1 MHPVSISLFR
11 TIGNILFD
19 SDRAKNVLL
28 VNWLF
33 SKRGADNSGL
43 VNGAV
48 KIQIPT
54 NKRIYQGH
62 SNKQHQTSWKQK
74 NAPRIRDY
82 KNFNRLNTKIMLNR
96 DIYIVVD
103 HAKRINA
110 LPGLI

>member
-62 SNKQHQTSWKQK
+62 SNKQHQTSSK

-82 KNFNRLNTKIMLNR
+82 KKVRPVEHKNNAQPR
-96 DIYIVVD
+96 YI
-103 HAKRINA
+103 
-110 LPGLI
+110 